1 MSPRTIRVT
10 VRGSFADLTSDQR
23 AQLVAEA
30 ADHDF
35 LQASYT
41 PEGHLSYDIAARPF
55 FTFRFLTSAD
65 SEADIPA
72 AAARAEATAL
82 AWLRGRGLGYKGV
95 TVRADDLS
103 LAPQGARQRREA
115 ARKVS

>member
-10 VRGSFADLTSDQR
+10 VRGSFADLTDDQR
-23 AQLVAEA
+23 ARLVAEA
-30 ADHDF
+30 AEHDF

-55 FTFRFLTSAD
+55 FTFRFVTSAETD
-65 SEADIPA
+65 ADIPA
-72 AAARAEATAL
+72 ATARSEATAL
-82 AWLRGRGLGYKGV
+82 AWLDGRGLGYKGV

-103 LAPQGARQRREA
+103 QAPVGARQRREE
-115 ARKVS
+115 ARHKP